1 MCSSS
6 SRKGKRNGQNRIG
19 SKFGFG
25 PSKLIFCTIEHF
37 NHKLIDLLLFGDV
50 FTNESGANDV
60 IDVEYCFGNT
70 FPHKQRFVVISEFK
84 SLVFASRGA
93 WWNCGSKN
101 TKRCL
106 DVNLD
111 SGVAAGVKD
120 LASFDILNGRV
131 LHFYSFELNLKQ
143 N

>member
-1 MCSSS
+1 M
-6 SRKGKRNGQNRIG
+6 
-19 SKFGFG
+19 FGFG
-25 PSKLIFCTIEHF
+25 PSELIFGTIEHF

-50 FTNESGANDV
+50 FTDECGATDV
-60 IDVEYCFGNT
+60 IDVGYGFGYA
-70 FPHKQRFVVISEFK
+70 FSHKQRFIVISEFK

-101 TKRCL
+101 TKRCW

-111 SGVAAGVKD
+111 SRVAAGVKD
-120 LASFDILNGRV
+120 LASFDIRNGQV
-131 LHFYSFELNLKQ
+131 LHFYNFELNLKQ